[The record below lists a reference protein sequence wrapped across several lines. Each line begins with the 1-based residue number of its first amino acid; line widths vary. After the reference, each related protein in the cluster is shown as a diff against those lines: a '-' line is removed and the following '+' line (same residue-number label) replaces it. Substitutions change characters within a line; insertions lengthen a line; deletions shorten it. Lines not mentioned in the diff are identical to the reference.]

1 MCYKPDDPIEYLES
15 CLQKVKELGGSE
27 KVKWD
32 TFVSPEKKTL
42 PPLNGGQSRRS
53 FFRNVMPDNSNFP
66 YRRYDRLPPIQQF
79 SIESDTDLSETA
91 ELIEEYDVFDP
102 ARPRPKIIL
111 VIGGPGSGKGTQS
124 LKIAERYGFNYIS
137 VGELLRKKIHST
149 SSNRK
154 WSLIAKIITT
164 GELAPQETTITEI
177 KQRLMQIPDEEGVV
191 IDGFPRDVAQAISFE
206 DQICTPDLVVFL
218 SCSSQRL
225 KERLLK
231 RAEQQGR
238 PDDNLKATQRRLMNF
253 KQNAVPLVKYFQ
265 EKGLI
270 ITFDAD
276 RDEEEVFFDIS
287 SAVDNK
293 LFANKEAAVGAN
305 ELDCGLIMD
314 SGDTVYT
321 EFDFEDQEEDQSS
334 FSGYESTGDFSEDL
348 RKSNIIFVVGGPG
361 SGKGSQCEQLAKKYG
376 FTHLSTDDLLQ
387 NELSSLSERSKLIK
401 DIMESGEPVPG
412 GIVLELL
419 KEAMVSKLGDTKGFL
434 LDGYPR
440 ELKEAEEFES
450 KIGEPQLVFCL
461 DCSAET
467 MSHHLLMRNQSS
479 QESDNTE
486 TVKEEIE
493 SYYQASK
500 PLIAYY
506 ERKTQL
512 CKVDAEGT
520 QGDVFLE
527 FCKTIDSFLR
537 REEEAAP
544 AFSRGAAFSAGFVR
558 QCLDSEQD
566 GEQQLRFAS
575 HDLTPSTGSQA
586 VPGQRGAPQPHH
598 HRLANLGFG
607 DYNLF
612 SATRSC
618 KTAGISQ
625 ATSYNKLFTRPQNAV
640 TTSRKME
647 TRFGGVEVCQSVT
660 VEQTALPS
668 AGNSFQSQSNWKSVR
683 VTQCFCITSYA
694 FQQKTGQLNHVTVRA
709 KLPRQRHAAYHGHR
723 NLRLLQPEKEQLGSK
738 TGGTTT
744 LIPQQAKRAPGGAG
758 CHRSPLHEQRREA
771 RGILPVCAVGPDSPP
786 KND

>member
-177 KQRLMQIPDEEGVV
+177 KQRLMQIPDEEGIV

-218 SCSSQRL
+218 ACSNQRL

-270 ITFDAD
+270 VTFDAD
-276 RDEEEVFFDIS
+276 RDEEEVFSDIS

-293 LFANKEAAVGAN
+293 LFANKEAAQNLCPIQISPQLRVNLFTLGNFIQSSYHPTFLQAHFSGLSIASYTTIPLIKKLCMLIDSN
-305 ELDCGLIMD
+305 CQIHLFELQMISQCDLKALKFNDRTSSLKIGTSLE
-314 SGDTVYT
+314 TVCKHKTAELFLFFSCLFKVYCYYYYYYLCLLRLEHLQRKSLWGT
-321 EFDFEDQEEDQSS
+321 KNWKKRQEETAA
-334 FSGYESTGDFSEDL
+334 E
-348 RKSNIIFVVGGPG
+348 KS
-361 SGKGSQCEQLAKKYG
+361 K
-376 FTHLSTDDLLQ
+376 H
-387 NELSSLSERSKLIK
+387 
-401 DIMESGEPVPG
+401 
-412 GIVLELL
+412 
-419 KEAMVSKLGDTKGFL
+419 
-434 LDGYPR
+434 
-440 ELKEAEEFES
+440 
-450 KIGEPQLVFCL
+450 
-461 DCSAET
+461 
-467 MSHHLLMRNQSS
+467 
-479 QESDNTE
+479 
-486 TVKEEIE
+486 
-493 SYYQASK
+493 
-500 PLIAYY
+500 
-506 ERKTQL
+506 
-512 CKVDAEGT
+512 
-520 QGDVFLE
+520 
-527 FCKTIDSFLR
+527 
-537 REEEAAP
+537 
-544 AFSRGAAFSAGFVR
+544 
-558 QCLDSEQD
+558 
-566 GEQQLRFAS
+566 
-575 HDLTPSTGSQA
+575 
-586 VPGQRGAPQPHH
+586 
-598 HRLANLGFG
+598 
-607 DYNLF
+607 
-612 SATRSC
+612 
-618 KTAGISQ
+618 
-625 ATSYNKLFTRPQNAV
+625 
-640 TTSRKME
+640 
-647 TRFGGVEVCQSVT
+647 
-660 VEQTALPS
+660 
-668 AGNSFQSQSNWKSVR
+668 
-683 VTQCFCITSYA
+683 
-694 FQQKTGQLNHVTVRA
+694 
-709 KLPRQRHAAYHGHR
+709 
-723 NLRLLQPEKEQLGSK
+723 
-738 TGGTTT
+738 
-744 LIPQQAKRAPGGAG
+744 
-758 CHRSPLHEQRREA
+758 
-771 RGILPVCAVGPDSPP
+771 
-786 KND
+786 